1 MSANIDITGNV
12 IHMATAIGNKA
23 PWWEEEGFEA
33 QRMSKDATP
42 QQWADAVFGKGY
54 KVLRSPMYFRTPEV
68 TEKEPDGVMVS
79 IPNRQALIRSDNY
92 EPLCTGVSSSYHL
105 HQVSTVVEASTLLFK
120 KYGVPVST
128 MGSLQGGRKV
138 WVMGSTK
145 DSKIV
150 AGERVT
156 DYILL
161 TSPYDLTG
169 TSDAAFVRVQV
180 VCNNTYTYALQN
192 ADDVFHFSHR
202 YEYNPEEVVGDLSSL
217 FKAAEAMDNEQEVL
231 ASTTITK
238 DDLNEF
244 FYRVVLKVGTDVN
257 IDTEFDSLVDKDKAD
272 KGDRASKVQDTV
284 ALIVDSYN
292 RGPGGVDR
300 RDSVPSR
307 VLTYHGATQAVNH
320 MVDYKMLVT
329 QKGKS
334 KSNRF
339 NRTFLGDGAK
349 MKRQAHA
356 LALKLVA

>member
-12 IHMATAIGNKA
+12 IRMATAYDNRA
-23 PWWEEEGFEA
+23 PWWEQEDKVA
-33 QRMSKDATP
+33 QRMSKDASP
-42 QQWADAVFGKGY
+42 MEWANKVFGEGY
-54 KVLRSPMYFRTPEV
+54 KVKRSPMFFRNPNG
-68 TEKEPDGVMVS
+68 DLVS
-79 IPNRQALIRSDNY
+79 IPERQVLIRSDNY
-92 EPLCTGVSSSYHL
+92 EPLCIGVSNRYHV
-105 HQVSTVVEASTLLFK
+105 HQVSTIVEAATLLFD

-128 MGSLQGGRKV
+128 MGSLQGGKKI
-138 WVMGSTK
+138 WIMGSTK

-161 TSPYDLTG
+161 TSPYDLQG

-244 FYRVVLKVGTDVN
+244 FFRVVLKVGTDAN
-257 IDTEFDSLVDKDKAD
+257 IETEFKSLQEKDKED
-272 KGDRASKVQDTV
+272 KGDRAAKVHDTV
-284 ALIVDSYN
+284 ALIIDSYN
-292 RGPGGVDR
+292 KGPGGVSHK
-300 RDSVPSR
+300 DSVPSR
-307 VLTYHGATQAVNH
+307 ILTYHGATQAVNH
-320 MVDYKMLVT
+320 MIDHKMLVT
-329 QKGKS
+329 KAGKS
-334 KSNRF
+334 KANRF

-349 MKRQAHA
+349 LKRQAHA

>member
-12 IHMATAIGNKA
+12 IHMATAIGNRA

-54 KVLRSPMYFRTPEV
+54 KVLRSPMFFRTPEV
-68 TEKEPDGVMVS
+68 TTDEPDGVMVS
-79 IPNRQALIRSDNY
+79 IPNRQTLIRSDNY
-92 EPLCTGVSSSYHL
+92 EPLCTGVSTSYHL
-105 HQVSTVVEASTLLFK
+105 HQVSTVVEASTLLLK
-120 KYGVPVST
+120 DYGVPVST
-128 MGSLQGGRKV
+128 MGSLQGGRKI
-138 WVMGSTK
+138 WIMGSTK
-145 DSKIV
+145 ESKII
-150 AGERVT
+150 AGEHVT

-169 TSDAAFVRVQV
+169 TSDVAFVRVQV
-180 VCNNTYTYALQN
+180 VCTNTYALALQN
-192 ADDVFHFSHR
+192 ADDVFRFSHR
-202 YEYNPEEVVGDLSSL
+202 YEYDPKKVVGDLSTL
-217 FKAAEAMDNEQEVL
+217 FDASKAMDNEQEVL

-257 IDTEFDSLVDKDKAD
+257 IDTEFDALVDKDKED

-320 MVDYKMLVT
+320 MVDYSMLVT

-334 KSNRF
+334 KANRF

-349 MKRQAHA
+349 LKRQAHA

>member
-12 IHMATAIGNKA
+12 IRMATAYDNRA
-23 PWWEEEGFEA
+23 PWWEQEDKVA
-33 QRMSKDATP
+33 QRMSKDASP
-42 QQWADAVFGKGY
+42 MEWANKVFGEGY
-54 KVLRSPMYFRTPEV
+54 KVKRSPMFFRNPNG
-68 TEKEPDGVMVS
+68 DLVS
-79 IPNRQALIRSDNY
+79 IPERQVLIRSDNY
-92 EPLCTGVSSSYHL
+92 EPLCIGVSNRYHV

-128 MGSLQGGRKV
+128 MGSLQGGKKI
-138 WVMGSTK
+138 WIMGSTK

-161 TSPYDLTG
+161 TSPYDLQG

-244 FYRVVLKVGTDVN
+244 FFRVVLKVDTDAN
-257 IDTEFDSLVDKDKAD
+257 IETEFKSLQEKDKED
-272 KGDRASKVQDTV
+272 KGDRAAKVHDTV
-284 ALIVDSYN
+284 ALIIDSYN
-292 RGPGGVDR
+292 KGPGGVSHK
-300 RDSVPSR
+300 DSVPSR
-307 VLTYHGATQAVNH
+307 ILTYHGATQAVNH
-320 MVDYKMLVT
+320 MIDHKMLVT
-329 QKGKS
+329 KAGKS
-334 KSNRF
+334 KANRF

-349 MKRQAHA
+349 LKRQAHA

>member
-12 IHMATAIGNKA
+12 IRMATAYDNRA
-23 PWWEEEGFEA
+23 PWWEQEDKVA
-33 QRMSKDATP
+33 QRMSKDASP
-42 QQWADAVFGKGY
+42 MEWANKVFGEGY
-54 KVLRSPMYFRTPEV
+54 KVKRSPMFFRNPNG
-68 TEKEPDGVMVS
+68 DLVS
-79 IPNRQALIRSDNY
+79 IPERQVLIRSDNY
-92 EPLCTGVSSSYHL
+92 EPLCIGVSNRYHV
-105 HQVSTVVEASTLLFK
+105 HQVSTIVEAATLLFD

-128 MGSLQGGRKV
+128 MGSLQGGKKI
-138 WVMGSTK
+138 WIMGSTK

-161 TSPYDLTG
+161 TSPYDLQG

-244 FYRVVLKVGTDVN
+244 FFRVVLKVDTDAN
-257 IDTEFDSLVDKDKAD
+257 IETEFKSLQEKDKED
-272 KGDRASKVQDTV
+272 KGDRAAKVHDTV
-284 ALIVDSYN
+284 ALIIDSYN
-292 RGPGGVDR
+292 KGPGGVSHK
-300 RDSVPSR
+300 DSVPSR
-307 VLTYHGATQAVNH
+307 ILTYHGATQAVNH
-320 MVDYKMLVT
+320 MIDHKMLVT
-329 QKGKS
+329 KAGKS
-334 KSNRF
+334 KANRF

-349 MKRQAHA
+349 LKRQAHA